1 MTNNQWDD
9 DKLEK
14 LLHSMPKI
22 EDNRSKELVIGRLKK
37 DQRLKKPRW
46 MNLKVWMP
54 VIVSVAALIL
64 LAYLFLRCSTI
75 MMGQWMMQS
84 RLNLI

>member
-22 EDNRSKELVIGRLKK
+22 EDNRSKEQVLENLKK
-37 DQRLKKPRW
+37 DQRLKKTASDESEEMDACHCCGGCTASSQFTCPFDAQ
-46 MNLKVWMP
+46 K
-54 VIVSVAALIL
+54 
-64 LAYLFLRCSTI
+64 
-75 MMGQWMMQS
+75 
-84 RLNLI
+84 

>member
-22 EDNRSKELVIGRLKK
+22 EDKRSKELG
-37 DQRLKKPRW
+37 
-46 MNLKVWMP
+46 
-54 VIVSVAALIL
+54 
-64 LAYLFLRCSTI
+64 LRES
-75 MMGQWMMQS
+75 
-84 RLNLI
+84 